1 MQTENHIFVCEADL
15 QILMLSVSQSV
26 SQSVRGH
33 VEMNDGND
41 GMTPEGNVDE
51 MNASYQN
58 ETKVKV

>member
-41 GMTPEGNVDE
+41 GMTQMTGWGDGK
-51 MNASYQN
+51 M
-58 ETKVKV
+58 TG